1 MLNKIIVM
9 GRLTRDPELR
19 RTQSGLS
26 VTSFSVAC
34 DRDFKS
40 QSGEK
45 ETDFI
50 DIVAWRT
57 TAEFVCKYFSKGRMA
72 VVEGR
77 LQIRDWQDNNG
88 NKRRSAEIVAT
99 MFTLGVPNATVT
111 EAAISRAVTRRRADI
126 LSRARATVRR
136 AALVAALL
144 LVDILPLTTVTLVK
158 SARMMES
165 CHSETVARATGR
177 QPPKEVNTMASYRNI
192 SMDFWTDSKVVDD
205 FTPEDRYIYLYCM
218 TNPHTNLCGCY
229 EVSIKQ
235 IANETGYNNDSVER
249 LLKRL
254 DSAHNV
260 IRYSAQT
267 KELLI
272 LNWCRYNWSTSEKLN
287 KPLLGEIRK
296 VKNDRFRE
304 YLAARYNE
312 RSTVTAQYNA
322 AEDGHPEV
330 PRHKHGAH
338 GWVRLTEEE
347 YARLI
352 DDLGEEELTRCID
365 YIDESAQMHG
375 NKNKWRDWNLVIRKC
390 SRERWGI
397 RAGNG
402 SRPSA
407 SGSAMDDLQ
416 QLHQMYASEES
427 L

>member
-1 MLNKIIVM
+1 MIRNPNDIQEGAKKIRMLIAGYPGIGKSTLALSAPNPLHIDVDFGIDRIEPRYRKPYIQPQSYDEIL
-9 GRLTRDPELR
+9 GDLTPINL
-19 RTQSGLS
+19 Q
-26 VTSFSVAC
+26 
-34 DRDFKS
+34 DF
-40 QSGEK
+40 
-45 ETDFI
+45 D
-50 DIVAWRT
+50 
-57 TAEFVCKYFSKGRMA
+57 
-72 VVEGR
+72 
-77 LQIRDWQDNNG
+77 
-88 NKRRSAEIVAT
+88 
-99 MFTLGVPNATVT
+99 
-111 EAAISRAVTRRRADI
+111 
-126 LSRARATVRR
+126 
-136 AALVAALL
+136 
-144 LVDILPLTTVTLVK
+144 TLVFD
-158 SARMMES
+158 
-165 CHSETVARATGR
+165 TGG
-177 QPPKEVNTMASYRNI
+177 KLI
-192 SMDFWTDSKVVDD
+192 DFWTDSKVVDD

-322 AEDGHPEV
+322 AEDDRPEV

-397 RAGNG
+397 RGGNG

>member
-1 MLNKIIVM
+1 
-9 GRLTRDPELR
+9 
-19 RTQSGLS
+19 
-26 VTSFSVAC
+26 
-34 DRDFKS
+34 
-40 QSGEK
+40 
-45 ETDFI
+45 
-50 DIVAWRT
+50 
-57 TAEFVCKYFSKGRMA
+57 
-72 VVEGR
+72 
-77 LQIRDWQDNNG
+77 
-88 NKRRSAEIVAT
+88 
-99 MFTLGVPNATVT
+99 
-111 EAAISRAVTRRRADI
+111 
-126 LSRARATVRR
+126 
-136 AALVAALL
+136 
-144 LVDILPLTTVTLVK
+144 
-158 SARMMES
+158 
-165 CHSETVARATGR
+165 
-177 QPPKEVNTMASYRNI
+177 MASYRNI
-192 SMDFWTDSKVVDD
+192 SMDFWTDSKV

-322 AEDGHPEV
+322 AEDDRPEV

-397 RAGNG
+397 RGGNG

>member
-1 MLNKIIVM
+1 
-9 GRLTRDPELR
+9 
-19 RTQSGLS
+19 
-26 VTSFSVAC
+26 
-34 DRDFKS
+34 
-40 QSGEK
+40 
-45 ETDFI
+45 
-50 DIVAWRT
+50 
-57 TAEFVCKYFSKGRMA
+57 
-72 VVEGR
+72 
-77 LQIRDWQDNNG
+77 
-88 NKRRSAEIVAT
+88 
-99 MFTLGVPNATVT
+99 
-111 EAAISRAVTRRRADI
+111 
-126 LSRARATVRR
+126 
-136 AALVAALL
+136 
-144 LVDILPLTTVTLVK
+144 
-158 SARMMES
+158 
-165 CHSETVARATGR
+165 
-177 QPPKEVNTMASYRNI
+177 MASYRNI

-322 AEDGHPEV
+322 AEDDRNEV

-397 RAGNG
+397 RGGNG